1 MRKLIMAMACA
12 AQLQAMQNVVTLRTD
27 TRVVEVDVTVHDSQ
41 GKPVDDLRK
50 SDFTITD
57 DGKPREFTIFNFIRT
72 QGANPTPEQALPP
85 RPALPPN
92 TFTNVGE
99 PPLPPNAHSTVILLD
114 AINGWLENYALSRQA
129 VIGMLDKVPA
139 DERIALYV
147 ISKGEGLIILQNYT
161 TDRARLLDAITRY
174 IPRAMCTEPPDYSAP
189 VDPSLPVGSLAP
201 PNKRNSAED
210 DAAARMAA
218 LKAVTGV
225 PGCVTP
231 GPRGLDLRASAAESV
246 RTSFSALAAQ
256 LARQPGRK
264 SVFWISQ
271 GFPITVLDG
280 ETAPTWNKTFSA
292 LNDANVAVN
301 VVDNNGIIGP
311 KRIWGGGAVPAMKQI
326 ADATGGHLYFDTN
339 GLDDALAGGIADS
352 RSTYVLGFYLTAVDG
367 NYHELKVS
375 VDRPGIAL
383 NYRQGY
389 YAVDTPKPDA
399 SQKKA
404 DLSAALLSPTD
415 ATAVGIEATLD
426 IKPGALN
433 VRVRLD
439 PETLSVQP
447 GKTGQA
453 GKIEELFVEFN
464 AAGRE
469 VGRISATSPFE
480 IKPENLE
487 AYQSRGVTMVQ
498 SIPLAADAVK
508 LSIIVRDTAS
518 GRVGSLAVP
527 LDKVAR

>member
-1 MRKLIMAMACA
+1 MAIACA
-12 AQLQAMQNVVTLRTD
+12 AQLWAMQNGVTLRTD
-27 TRVVEVDVTVHDSQ
+27 TRVVEIDVTVRDSQ
-41 GKPVDDLRK
+41 GMPVNDLKK

-57 DGKPREFTIFNFIRT
+57 DGKPREFTIFNFIRAST
-72 QGANPTPEQALPP
+72 PGPTRTPPPPLSLP
-85 RPALPPN
+85 RN
-92 TFTNVGE
+92 TFANVGQ

-114 AINGWLENYALSRQA
+114 AINGWLENYGLSRQA

-147 ISKGEGLIILQNYT
+147 ISKGEGLVILQDYT
-161 TDRARLLDAITRY
+161 TDHARLLDAVTRY
-174 IPRAMCTEPPDYSAP
+174 IPRAMCTAPPDYEAP
-189 VDPSLPVGSLAP
+189 VDPGLPVGSLAP
-201 PNKRNSAED
+201 PATKNSAEE
-210 DAAARMAA
+210 DAGARMKA
-218 LKAVTGV
+218 LAAVTGV

-231 GPRGLDLRASAAESV
+231 GLRSLDLRASAAESV
-246 RTSFSALAAQ
+246 RTSLSALAAQ

-264 SVFWISQ
+264 SVFWVSQ
-271 GFPITVLDG
+271 GFPIAVLNG

-301 VVDNNGIIGP
+301 VVDNNGIMGP
-311 KRIWGGGAVPAMKQI
+311 KRLWGGGAVPAMKQI
-326 ADATGGHLYFDTN
+326 ADATGGRLYFDTN

-375 VDRPGIAL
+375 VDRPGTAL

-404 DLSAALLSPTD
+404 DLSAALLNPAD

-426 IKPGALN
+426 IKPGTLN
-433 VRVRLD
+433 LKVRLD
-439 PETLSVQP
+439 PETLSLQP
-447 GKTGQA
+447 GKTGQS
-453 GKIEELFVEFN
+453 GKVEQLFVEFN

-469 VGRISATSPFE
+469 VGRVSAATPFE
-480 IKPENLE
+480 IRSEDRETYEN
-487 AYQSRGVTMVQ
+487 RGIVMTQ
-498 SIPLAADAVK
+498 SIRLAADAVK
-508 LSIIVRDTAS
+508 LSIVVRDTAS

-527 LDKVAR
+527 LNKITR